1 MVPWHADRPMLSV
14 HSFCADMVP
23 WYKCASSS
31 NSWVVNG
38 ENFLCKFCSSACML
52 FFGEHTIFYFLL
64 RFFSNP
70 LSLSEASY
78 ILWPV
83 GIYTC
88 SQASKPKRCGKA
100 KEKIWG
106 KVVDWH
112 WDFHGEGW
120 QVQMSYCEAVMITID
135 CFSCYLQIL
144 WKCTDKYEGIWRT
157 LQLLLAI

>member
-1 MVPWHADRPMLSV
+1 MACWQALVVP
-14 HSFCADMVP
+14 
-23 WYKCASSS
+23 
-31 NSWVVNG
+31 
-38 ENFLCKFCSSACML
+38 
-52 FFGEHTIFYFLL
+52 TFLL
-64 RFFSNP
+64 RWHGALIPVCKLIQFMGGQWRKFSVQILQFCLYAFLWWTYNILFSIAFFFSNP

-120 QVQMSYCEAVMITID
+120 QVQMSYCEAVIITID